1 MIKRLK
7 VYWFFYKMALEEMKK
22 IEKDRFVKLI
32 ATILGFFAMR
42 SIIRKGF
49 EDCNETAFFSK
60 ESNRNLDKREIFQT
74 FCHVI
79 YKKRK

>member
-7 VYWFFYKMALEEMKK
+7 VYWFFYKMALKEVKK
-22 IEKDRFVKLI
+22 IEKARFIKLAI
-32 ATILGFFAMR
+32 YILGFFATK
-42 SIIRKGF
+42 SIIKNGF
-49 EDCNETAFFSK
+49 EDCNETEFFSK
-60 ESNRNLDKREIFQT
+60 ESNRNLDKHEIFQT